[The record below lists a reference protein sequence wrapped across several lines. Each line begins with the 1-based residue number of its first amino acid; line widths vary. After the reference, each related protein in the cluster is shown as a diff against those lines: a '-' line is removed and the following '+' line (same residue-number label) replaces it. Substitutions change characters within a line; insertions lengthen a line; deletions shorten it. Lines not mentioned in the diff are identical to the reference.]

1 MFTYLLFLYF
11 SNYIFYEL
19 LEDPN
24 INFENLNPKGCTTT
38 KFYET
43 TT

>member
-19 LEDPN
+19 LEDT
-24 INFENLNPKGCTTT
+24 NFENLNPKGCTTT
-38 KFYET
+38 KFYAT